1 MKTECLRCGAND
13 LYEIEQVSFE
23 DDSFNGVR
31 PFALFAHYGPS
42 GEMGWMG
49 EKNKRIALAASAR
62 ICGACGHADLFTKDL
77 GLLEQLA
84 ADGRVAGV
92 RKLP

>member
-1 MKTECLRCGAND
+1 MKTECLRCGGKD
-13 LYEIEQVSFE
+13 LYEVEQVSFE

-42 GEMGWMG
+42 GEQGWMG
-49 EKNKRIALAASAR
+49 EKNKRVALAASAR
-62 ICGACGHADLFTKDL
+62 ICGTCGHADLFTKDL
-77 GLLEQLA
+77 ELLEQFA
-84 ADGRVAGV
+84 ADRRVMGI